1 MVIRKSCAAKVAFK
15 QRSKESRSKAFGLE
29 EEYSRRRG
37 GQAEGLE
44 LDRSRLARDR
54 CV

>member
-37 GQAEGLE
+37 GQAEGPKVGTY
-44 LDRSRLARDR
+44 LAG
-54 CV
+54 